1 MTIDRILSIVAIIV
15 SFIAVPASG
24 YLSYRFAVKGE
35 KRKEF
40 NAVSDAIRLKL
51 REQKRLLA
59 QGIYPGGYGLTIS
72 ETEIDNLIDVSQERF
87 KMSIL
92 SSWNKYRDAVASCG
106 EQQNEYGDFKLLNPD
121 QAIKNIDNLL
131 IYVDKK

>member
-1 MTIDRILSIVAIIV
+1 MTIDRVLSLVAIIV

-51 REQKRLLA
+51 REQKRLIE
-59 QGIYPGGYGLTIS
+59 QGIYPGAHGLTVS
-72 ETEIDNLIDVSQERF
+72 ESEIDNLIDVSQARF
-87 KMSIL
+87 KNSIL
-92 SSWNKYRDAVASCG
+92 LSWKKYRDAVTNYG
-106 EQQNEYGDFKLLNPD
+106 EQNEYGDFQLLNPEQALEKIEKLLNY
-121 QAIKNIDNLL
+121 AN
-131 IYVDKK
+131 KK

>member
-1 MTIDRILSIVAIIV
+1 MTIDRILSLVAIVV

-51 REQKRLLA
+51 REQKRLIV
-59 QGIYPGGYGLTIS
+59 QGIYPGANGLTVS
-72 ETEIDNLIDVSQERF
+72 ESEIDNLIDVSQARF
-87 KMSIL
+87 KNSIL
-92 SSWNKYRDAVASCG
+92 LSWQKYRDAVTNYG
-106 EQQNEYGDFKLLNPD
+106 KQNEYGDFQLLNPE
-121 QAIKNIDNLL
+121 QALAKIEKLL
-131 IYVDKK
+131 IYVNKQ

>member
-1 MTIDRILSIVAIIV
+1 MTIDRILSLVAIVV

-51 REQKRLLA
+51 REQKRLIV
-59 QGIYPGGYGLTIS
+59 QGIYPGAHGLTVS
-72 ETEIDNLIDVSQERF
+72 ESEIDNLIDVSQARF
-87 KMSIL
+87 KNSIL
-92 SSWNKYRDAVASCG
+92 LSWQKYRDAVTNYG
-106 EQQNEYGDFKLLNPD
+106 KQNEYGDFQLLNPE
-121 QAIKNIDNLL
+121 QALAKIEKLL
-131 IYVDKK
+131 IYVNKQ

>member
-1 MTIDRILSIVAIIV
+1 MTIDRILSLVAIVV

-51 REQKRLLA
+51 REQKRLIV
-59 QGIYPGGYGLTIS
+59 QGIYPGAHGLTVS
-72 ETEIDNLIDVSQERF
+72 ESEIDNLIDVSQARF
-87 KMSIL
+87 KNSIL
-92 SSWNKYRDAVASCG
+92 LSWQKYRDAVTNYG
-106 EQQNEYGDFKLLNPD
+106 KQNEYGDFQLLNPE
-121 QAIKNIDNLL
+121 QALEKIEKLL
-131 IYVDKK
+131 IYVNKQ